1 VLPRPLAYLLLA
13 GIAVAQYLCGLAAVT
28 SASRIAYAFARDG
41 GLPAS
46 SALRRVSG
54 RHRTPTFAIW
64 TVAAAATLST
74 VYTPVYET
82 MAAVAAIFLYISYCL
97 PTALGLATYGRRW
110 TVMGPWS
117 LGRWYRPLAAVS
129 VIGCLAL
136 IAIGM
141 HPPNEKSLWIVGGVL
156 LLLAVVWFAGLK
168 DRFAG
173 PPEALVRA
181 TSTVT
186 AS

>member
-1 VLPRPLAYLLLA
+1 M
-13 GIAVAQYLCGLAAVT
+13 AAVT
-28 SASRIAYAFARDG
+28 SASRIAYAVARDG
-41 GLPAS
+41 VLPAS
-46 SALRRVSG
+46 AALRRVSD
-54 RHRTPTFAIW
+54 RYRTPTLAIW

-82 MAAVAAIFLYISYCL
+82 MAAVAAIFLYISYVL
-97 PTALGLATYGRRW
+97 PTALGLAAYGRRW
-110 TVMGPWS
+110 TVMGPWN

-129 VIGCLAL
+129 VIGCLGL

-156 LLLAVVWFAGLK
+156 LLLAILWRAGVK

-181 TSTVT
+181 TSSV
-186 AS
+186 A